1 MINSMK
7 YYCLRKEFYS
17 SLNMKDISDDY
28 EHAKKV
34 WEDFETKT

>member
-1 MINSMK
+1 MK